1 MFMEAYG
8 SVGNWADSV
17 IKQAA
22 SAIIGK
28 KVAKQT
34 LSNGQGVSPSSPSIN
49 NEAASPKAS
58 DQVVNK
64 MNEVSQQ
71 KAMDSLRSKIESLEG
86 QRIHL
91 EELVGKRDKELGD
104 LQAKVE
110 KAKNMSPI
118 MRGVLG

>member
-8 SVGNWADSV
+8 SVGNWADSI

-22 SAIIGK
+22 STIIGE
-28 KVAKQT
+28 KVAKET
-34 LSNGQGVSPSSPSIN
+34 LSNGQGVSPSTSVN
-49 NEAASPKAS
+49 NEVASPKAS

-91 EELVGKRDKELGD
+91 EELVGQRDKELGD
-104 LQAKVE
+104 LKSKVE

>member
-8 SVGNWADSV
+8 SVGNWADSI

-22 SAIIGK
+22 SSIIGE
-28 KVAKQT
+28 KVAKEA
-34 LSNGQGVSPSSPSIN
+34 LSNGQGVSPSPSIN

>member
-8 SVGNWADSV
+8 SIGNWADSI

-22 SAIIGK
+22 STIIGE
-28 KVAKQT
+28 KVAKEA
-34 LSNGQGVSPSSPSIN
+34 LSNGQGATSSLIAN
-49 NEAASPKAS
+49 NEATSPKAS

>member
-8 SVGNWADSV
+8 SVGNWADSI

-22 SAIIGK
+22 STIIGE
-28 KVAKQT
+28 KVAKET
-34 LSNGQGVSPSSPSIN
+34 LSNGQGVSPSTSVN
-49 NEAASPKAS
+49 NEVASPKAS

-91 EELVGKRDKELGD
+91 EELVGQRDKELGD

>member
-22 SAIIGK
+22 SAIIGE